1 MTKQKTIAIY
11 DADIL
16 SYRASAAIEQRTIEV
31 LHKKSK
37 RTKDFKHRTEFKEY
51 LADKDLEYVEDD
63 YIITDKQEAED
74 ISHALQI
81 MKSQIQRINEELKVD
96 EHLLFISGKT
106 NFRDSLPLPT
116 KYKSNR
122 SELLRPIHLT
132 ESKNYL
138 INVQKAQVVELA
150 EPDDRIIQ
158 VGYEYKAKGY
168 KVILCSSDKDSFAYS
183 GLHLYDF
190 TKENPNVVLIPELG
204 YLQPDSKGKIRG
216 MGFLW
221 FCLQFLV
228 GDATDGFK
236 PTELCKVKFGE
247 KSAYKLLKDCQ
258 NEREALEVCL
268 QKYQEWYPDT
278 TVFTDWSGIEQRMN
292 YIQIMDMYFK
302 CCRMLSTFEDDL
314 DVIKF
319 FAKYDIKLGDKDD

>member
-1 MTKQKTIAIY
+1 MTRQKTIAIY

-16 SYRASAAIEQRTIEV
+16 SYRASAAIEQRTVEV
-31 LHKKSK
+31 LHKKSS
-37 RTKDFKHRTEFKEY
+37 RTKVFKHRTEFKEY
-51 LADKDLEYVEDD
+51 LIAKDLEYIEDD
-63 YIITDKQEAED
+63 YVITDKQEAED
-74 ISHALQI
+74 VSHALQI
-81 MKSQIQRINEELKVD
+81 MKSQIQRINEELNAD

-158 VGYEYKAKGY
+158 VGYEYLVKGY
-168 KVILCSSDKDSFAYS
+168 KVILVSQDKDAFAYS
-183 GLHLYDF
+183 GLHLYDY
-190 TKENPNVVLIPELG
+190 TKDNPKVVLIPEIG

-258 NEREALEVCL
+258 TEREALEVCL
-268 QKYQEWYPDT
+268 QKYKEWYPDT
-278 TVFTDWSGIEQRMN
+278 VVFTDWTGKEQQMS
-292 YIQIMDMYFK
+292 YVQIMDMYFK
-302 CCRMLSTFEDDL
+302 CCRMLSTFKDDL

-319 FAKYDIKLGDKDD
+319 FDKYDIKLGE